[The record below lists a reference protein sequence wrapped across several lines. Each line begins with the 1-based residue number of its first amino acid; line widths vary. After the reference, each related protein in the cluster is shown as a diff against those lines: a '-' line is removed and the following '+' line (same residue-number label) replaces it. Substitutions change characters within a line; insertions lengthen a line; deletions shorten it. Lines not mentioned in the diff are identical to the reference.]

1 MMRAILPAVALLAGT
16 GLATASLSG
25 LVGAWGHDFV
35 VTPFEP
41 MQLMVAIATDK
52 ATGKQFNIVKMPDGH
67 VMAVVPF
74 DQMSKMP
81 EIAPNSLMQMK
92 MGR

>member
-16 GLATASLSG
+16 GVATASLSS
-25 LVGAWGHDFV
+25 LVGAWGHDFA

-41 MQLMVAIATDK
+41 MQLMVAMATDK
-52 ATGKQFNIVKMPDGH
+52 ATGKSFNVIRMPDGH

-74 DQMSKMP
+74 DQMPMMP
-81 EIAPNSLMQMK
+81 EVDPKSLMPMK
-92 MGR
+92 GGR

>member
-16 GLATASLSG
+16 GVATASLSS
-25 LVGAWGHDFV
+25 LVGAWGHDFA

-41 MQLMVAIATDK
+41 MQLMVAMATDK
-52 ATGKQFNIVKMPDGH
+52 ATGTSFNVIRMPDGH

-74 DQMSKMP
+74 DQMPKMP
-81 EIAPNSLMQMK
+81 EVDPKSLMPMK
-92 MGR
+92 GGR